1 MKDDYT
7 PRQKEL
13 LRNLIDAVN
22 KINVEYARV
31 KHFVTLVAADGAQLD
46 IEWNGPPPRII
57 ETALSRL
64 PSYADLSP
72 IKMDEIKPLT
82 LKTRR
87 YEQHKRET
95 DRFWIYREI
104 E

>member
-13 LRNLIDAVN
+13 LSNLIAAVVRI
-22 KINVEYARV
+22 KEEAQAA
-31 KHFVTLVAADGAQLD
+31 KHFLTLVAADGAQLD

-72 IKMDEIKPLT
+72 IKMDEVKPLT